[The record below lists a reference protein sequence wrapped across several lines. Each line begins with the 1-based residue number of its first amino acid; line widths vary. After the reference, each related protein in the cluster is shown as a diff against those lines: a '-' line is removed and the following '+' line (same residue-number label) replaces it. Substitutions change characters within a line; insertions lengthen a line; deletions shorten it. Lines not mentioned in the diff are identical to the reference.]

1 MSNILT
7 TEEVNYLIFRYL
19 QESGYIH
26 TAFAFGYESHINKTT
41 IDSSLIPPGAL
52 ISFLQRGISYVQIE
66 SKLNI
71 SSVSN
76 LDGLY
81 YLLS

>member
-1 MSNILT
+1 MPVLT
-7 TEEVNYLIFRYL
+7 NTLVINFSL
-19 QESGYIH
+19 GYIH